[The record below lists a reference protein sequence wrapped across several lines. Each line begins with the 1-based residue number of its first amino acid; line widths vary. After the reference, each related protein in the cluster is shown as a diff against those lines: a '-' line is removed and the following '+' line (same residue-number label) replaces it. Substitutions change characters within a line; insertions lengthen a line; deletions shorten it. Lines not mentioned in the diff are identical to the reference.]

1 MALPQG
7 KANEEIVRLL
17 TGQRKLAQLAHADD
31 NIKNQSG
38 QLKEIISELEGI
50 RTNSDWHK
58 RFLQDKHQDDLMAQA
73 KMLEALREQSRGI
86 NRLGAGM
93 LGAGAGG
100 PGGPGGPNDGKGG
113 GGLPWGDIA
122 AGAAGLYGAN
132 KLRKGVQ
139 NKLNQN
145 KANKANKGTTPR
157 SKTPGTNLIQRGKDA
172 FKRGLTRTPWG
183 RVFGGGALVYGA
195 AKGMFD
201 GGPTP
206 RAPVNPNQFKGGATP
221 RVIPFPNQ
229 FKGGPTPRVTP
240 NPNLF
245 KGGPTPRVI
254 PFPNQF
260 KGGPTPRAPVNPNL
274 FKGGTTPGKG
284 LIDRAKG
291 AFKKMKPTPL
301 GIAAPLALGV
311 GSSLLAPSEKT
322 EDGRIRIKGGA
333 EVGKDGTLGEK
344 GRYMLSQAAE
354 GAMWGSMLGKPGML
368 VGAGVGALM
377 GGGKLLQGQEQGR
390 NEKALKKHL
399 GALSDTDSDKSHEAL
414 LKLRAEIGSAY
425 ARKAGR
431 KGTAHIAPYAKKLVA
446 LAIPIAKMTEKDWKD
461 LPAKDFVNLSKTLA
475 VLLNA
480 FKKTFIAVDAG
491 LDPKQADQLYVGLLE
506 ANDRVM
512 TVMMSDRKK
521 YKGAT
526 ATTGGDAALYKQG
539 KEAGPEKAKNFARLI
554 TSMERK
560 SASQSAPRA
569 NVMGGNEA
577 AEAMFKG
584 QVKPNPSPTKTNPSP
599 AQAKPK
605 SASKISAGKWD
616 DPKVVAAHL
625 QAQLDARSKIGMDL
639 ANDPELAKRAA
650 FKKEWGVDQA
660 FGKMTGK
667 KGWKEAAEAAGIG
680 LKKDQ
685 FGDTRFV
692 KTASEIA
699 AGKNKKQIDLAR
711 KQLESLQLGGN
722 YLGESKYVSGLKG
735 RERRIARREFTDR
748 WDDNF
753 GTKNVLRKLEWLADR
768 GVDIGQFGMSRTQ
781 SQADGRL
788 TTKIDGSLTG
798 DSRLAINKLF
808 SSMTMKQHG
817 VTGSLPGY
825 ARGTGGKFARGA
837 AIVGENGP
845 ELITGAPGGYQVKPM
860 KMMKNIQFQSGGRE
874 VIHREKL
881 PDGRRII
888 KYADGSYEESG
899 AFGKRHY
906 DANGKLRIETSPR
919 VAGLSIRKYF
929 NAKGEMVKKWGSMR
943 MSGLGKSGN
952 VTLTSE
958 GDMRDGKITRS
969 GTGGEWRTKISARSG
984 KTEVAPAGHATLTA
998 GYMGGNEEAGVHY
1011 QFGKADAR
1019 LKFSRNVATGK
1030 ETMGLGGNMDKAIA
1044 EAAGNKNLSRSG
1056 ILRKISEMV
1065 ATAKGGG
1072 QSAPIVVNA
1081 PQSTNIS
1088 GGGGSSGGPG
1098 LQIAD
1103 NPIGSRNRVMDR
1115 KNTQGE

>member
-7 KANEEIVRLL
+7 KANEEILRLL
-17 TGQRKLAQLAHADD
+17 TGQKKLAQLALVSSTDD
-31 NIKNQSG
+31 NIKDQAG
-38 QLKEIISELEGI
+38 QLKEIIGELKGI

-73 KMLEALREQSRGI
+73 KMLEALREQARGI
-86 NRLGAGM
+86 NRLRAGM

-139 NKLNQN
+139 NKL
-145 KANKANKGTTPR
+145 KANKANKPGRVPPR
-157 SKTPGTNLIQRGKDA
+157 VPPSSKTPGAGLIQRGKDA
-172 FKRGLTRTPWG
+172 FKRGLGRTPWG
-183 RVFGGGALVYGA
+183 RIFGGGAVVYGA
-195 AKGMFD
+195 AKSMFD

-206 RAPVNPNQFKGGATP
+206 SVKPDPNRFKGGATP
-221 RVIPFPNQ
+221 KVIPFPNQ

-245 KGGPTPRVI
+245 KGGATPR
-254 PFPNQF
+254 P
-260 KGGPTPRAPVNPNL
+260 GPWKPPV
-274 FKGGTTPGKG
+274 TPGAG
-284 LIDRAKG
+284 LIQRGKDAL
-291 AFKKMKPTPL
+291 KKMKPSPW
-301 GIAAPLALGV
+301 GIAAPFVLGA

-322 EDGRIRIKGGA
+322 KDGRIRIKGGA
-333 EVGKDGTLGEK
+333 EVGKDGTAGEK

-368 VGAGVGALM
+368 VGGAVGAVM

-475 VLLNA
+475 VLLGA

-526 ATTGGDAALYKQG
+526 ATTGGDAAMYKQG

-584 QVKPNPSPTKTNPSP
+584 QVKPNPSPTNTNPSP
-599 AQAKPK
+599 ATARPN
-605 SASKISAGKWD
+605 SASKFSAGKWD

-625 QAQLDARSKIGMDL
+625 QAKLDARSKIGMDL

-650 FKKEWGVDQA
+650 FKKEWGVTQA

-680 LKKDQ
+680 LKKGQ
-685 FGDTRFV
+685 FGDTHFV
-692 KTASEIA
+692 KTASEKA
-699 AGKNKKQIDLAR
+699 AAANKNQIDLAR

-735 RERRIARREFTDR
+735 GAGRRARRKFTDR
-748 WDDNF
+748 WDDNV
-753 GTKNVLRKLEWLADR
+753 GKKNVLRKLEWLADR

-788 TTKIDGSLTG
+788 TTKIGGSLTG

-958 GDMRDGKITRS
+958 GDMRDGKITRG
-969 GTGGEWRTKISARSG
+969 GTGGEWRTKISARG
-984 KTEVAPAGHATLTA
+984 RETEHSPKGHATLTA
-998 GYMGGNEEAGVHY
+998 GYMGGNEEAGIHY
-1011 QFGKADAR
+1011 QYGKVDAR
-1019 LKFSRNVATGK
+1019 INSSRNVATGK
-1030 ETMGLGGNMDKAIA
+1030 ETMSLGGNA
-1044 EAAGNKNLSRSG
+1044 EAMGNKNLSRSG
-1056 ILRKISEMV
+1056 ILRKISEMA

-1072 QSAPIVVNA
+1072 QAAPIVVNA